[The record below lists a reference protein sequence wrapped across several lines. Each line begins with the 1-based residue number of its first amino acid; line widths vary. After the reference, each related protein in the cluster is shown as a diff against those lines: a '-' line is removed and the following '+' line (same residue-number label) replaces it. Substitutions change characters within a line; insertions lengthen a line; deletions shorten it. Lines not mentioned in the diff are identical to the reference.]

1 MCVCVC
7 VKESVCVRACV
18 CVCVRVCE
26 TLTVEEHAGVVD
38 SESVG
43 GDTRV
48 VSVIILC
55 DVSDRQLRARAAD
68 LNTDA
73 LRAGQSDKHK
83 H

>member
-7 VKESVCVRACV
+7 VCERECVRACV
-18 CVCVRVCE
+18 RVCACVCV

>member
-1 MCVCVC
+1 M
-7 VKESVCVRACV
+7 
-18 CVCVRVCE
+18 
-26 TLTVEEHAGVVD
+26 D